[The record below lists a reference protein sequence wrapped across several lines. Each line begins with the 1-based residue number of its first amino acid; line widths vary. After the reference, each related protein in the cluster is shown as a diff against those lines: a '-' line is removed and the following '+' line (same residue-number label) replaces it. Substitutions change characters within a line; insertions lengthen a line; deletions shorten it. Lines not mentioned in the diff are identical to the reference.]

1 MAGERSDILLRRR
14 FPAVTMIGRRTMF
27 RTIIVLAAVLAANA
41 TAASAQTAS
50 TNDVAEFYRGK
61 TVRLVI
67 GYGAG
72 GGYDLYA
79 RLLARFIGEHIPGKP
94 TVIAQNMPGAGSRSA
109 GNWLYKVAPKD
120 GTILA
125 VLGQATPAD
134 QALGQPGI
142 QFDVRNFNWIG
153 NMVAVNNIMITWH
166 ESGVRTIDDA
176 KKRPLA
182 IGATGASSPSVL
194 YPTVANNLFGTQ
206 FKIVSG
212 YPGGGD
218 IMIALERREVDGRG
232 SDSWASLKA
241 NNPDWIRDK
250 KVNIL
255 FQVGPKREADL
266 PGPPLLTE
274 LAQNDEQKQVLEVIS
289 GDAAVGRPILTAP
302 DVPAE
307 RVRALRKAFDD
318 TMRDPAF
325 LEAAKKARMY
335 FNPIGGDEL
344 QQIVGRIVSPSPQVI
359 ERVKEVIR
367 PTNLQVRPGAKK
379 GGAPKE

>member
-1 MAGERSDILLRRR
+1 MHSAFRALAVSTLLAGATL
-14 FPAVTMIGRRTMF
+14 PA
-27 RTIIVLAAVLAANA
+27 AAD
-41 TAASAQTAS
+41 
-50 TNDVAEFYRGK
+50 DVADFYKGK

-72 GGYDLYA
+72 GGYDVYA
-79 RLLARFIGEHIPGKP
+79 KMLARFIGEHIPGNP
-94 TVIAQNMPGAGSRSA
+94 TVIAQNMPGAGSRNA
-109 GNWLYKVAPKD
+109 ANWLYKVAPKD
-120 GTILA
+120 GTVLA
-125 VLGQATPAD
+125 VLSQATPAD

-153 NMVAVNNIMITWH
+153 NMVVVNNIMITWA
-166 ESGVRTIDDA
+166 ESGIRTIEDA
-176 KKRPLA
+176 KKRPIA

-194 YPTVANNLFGTQ
+194 YPTVSNNLFGTQ
-206 FKIVSG
+206 FRIVSG

-241 NNPDWIRDK
+241 NNSDWIRDG

-255 FQVGPKREADL
+255 FQVGPHREPDL

-274 LAQNDEQKQVLEVIS
+274 LAQNNEQRQILEVIS
-289 GDAAVGRPILTAP
+289 GDAAVGRPVLTAP

-318 TMRDPAF
+318 TMKNPAF
-325 LEAAKKARMY
+325 REAAKKARMY
-335 FNPIGGDEL
+335 FNPIGGEEL
-344 QQIVGRIVSPSPQVI
+344 QQIVTRIVSPSPQVI

-367 PTNLQVRPGAKK
+367 PKNLQKLPPDKAGKK
-379 GGAPKE
+379 KSGGDE